1 MTRDIAQAVAIE
13 TEYRSNKAGRSLLA
27 LLEPAGYTSLDDFE
41 RDKKIYSI
49 KQHPFMIVQFPYV
62 DNVEKAMPYMFS
74 VSDNNYLV
82 IKGDERPFI
91 IHATDN
97 ADVES
102 WEAINIPVIRTWL
115 TGHTMLINTNDFAII
130 VSLDNSD
137 TYYTCD
143 DLINFVLDWLKENC
157 FSTEDVLTIEDN
169 WFVVNG
175 NQIFGTYFYEPVEE
189 RRNWIIQLNTDNADG
204 IREQIVPLPEPY
216 EYYELSCSNTDLIN
230 AIKDWGNN

>member
-130 VSLDNSD
+130 VSLDN
-137 TYYTCD
+137 TKIRYTCD
-143 DLINFVLDWLKENC
+143 DLIKFILAKLKENY
-157 FSTEDVLTIEDN
+157 FSVEDILTEEDN
-169 WFVVNG
+169 WLVANG
-175 NQIFGTYFYEPVEE
+175 NQVFGTFFYESVDE
-189 RRNWIIQLNTDNADG
+189 RRNWIIQLNTDNAEG
-204 IREQIVPLPEPY
+204 IREQIVPLPESY
-216 EYYELSCSNTDLIN
+216 EYYELSCNNTDLIN
-230 AIKDWGNN
+230 IIKDWGNN